1 MGVDIDGGVVVSE
14 LVPPLLEAAPAAAG
28 FASLLAS
35 EPQDALPPQSTSAK
49 MEPVVNEL
57 RE

>member
-1 MGVDIDGGVVVSE
+1 MGVDIDGGVSE
-14 LVPPLLEAAPAAAG
+14 LVPPLPEGLLGAAG

-35 EPQDALPPQSTSAK
+35 EPQEALPPQSTSAK
-49 MEPVVNEL
+49 MEQVVNEL

>member
-1 MGVDIDGGVVVSE
+1 MGVDVDGGVFASDV
-14 LVPPLLEAAPAAAG
+14 VPPLPEGVLGAAG

-35 EPQDALPPQSTSAK
+35 DPQDALPPQSTSAK
-49 MEPVVNEL
+49 MEQVVNEL

>member
-1 MGVDIDGGVVVSE
+1 MGVDRDGGVFVSG
-14 LVPPLLEAAPAAAG
+14 LVPPLPEGALGAAG

-35 EPQDALPPQSTSAK
+35 DPQDALPPQSTSAK
-49 MEPVVNEL
+49 MEHVVNEL

>member
-1 MGVDIDGGVVVSE
+1 MGVDIEGGVFVSG
-14 LVPPLLEAAPAAAG
+14 PAPLPEGVLGAAG

-35 EPQDALPPQSTSAK
+35 DPQDALPPQSTSAK
-49 MEPVVNEL
+49 MAPVVNEL

>member
-1 MGVDIDGGVVVSE
+1 MGVDIDGGVFVSE
-14 LVPPLLEAAPAAAG
+14 LVPPLPEGLLGAAG

-35 EPQDALPPQSTSAK
+35 EPQEALPPQSTSAK
-49 MEPVVNEL
+49 MEQVVNEL